1 MISTD
6 HFHPMLV
13 HFPIALVAFG
23 FLADCTSLFFKKE
36 ACLSRL
42 GFYLLILGTLT
53 AATALFSGVFFT
65 SEMKGAAGEIKE
77 THEMFAW
84 ITLGTLMVTSAL
96 RIFLQTKNVQNS
108 KLKWVAFVLYGL
120 ATVSVSITGFYGG
133 TLVYNYMMPI

>member
-13 HFPIALVAFG
+13 HFPIALVVFG
-23 FLADCTSLFFKKE
+23 FLADCVSLFFKKE
-36 ACLSRL
+36 ACLSKL

-53 AATALFSGVFFT
+53 AATALLSGVLFT
-65 SEMKGAAGEIKE
+65 SEMKGAAGEIQE

-84 ITLGTLMVTSAL
+84 ITLGALMATSAL
-96 RIFLQTKNVQNS
+96 RIFLQTKKEANS

-120 ATVSVSITGFYGG
+120 ATVSVSITGYFGG